1 MMKKRL
7 LSTSLA
13 IVLVPFALAGCG
25 QHRAAVGSDKNE
37 ITMGISPGPYS
48 ELFISAIEPVL
59 IQKGYTVK
67 HVNFTGLLESDVA
80 INEGAVDFNVDQH
93 TAYLDTFNA
102 QRGADLTPLVRI
114 PTVAAAIF
122 STRHNALND
131 VSAQAKVAI
140 PQDPSNAS
148 RAYRL
153 LEKAGWITLKAD
165 ANPELLTRTDISNN
179 TKQIDIV
186 EMDSA
191 NIPRTLQ
198 DVDYAVIPGSVAYA
212 SKVDQSKALL
222 REDLI
227 DNLYLVVAVK
237 TGNEKTKWADEI
249 KQAYLSNSFKQ
260 YVISHNANNVWNLP
274 PAAQPQ

>member
-1 MMKKRL
+1 MKTYL
-7 LSTSLA
+7 LGASLA
-13 IVLVPFALAGCG
+13 AVLVPFALAGCG
-25 QHRAAVGSDKNE
+25 HDKAPVGSDKND

-48 ELFISAIEPVL
+48 ELFISAVEPIL
-59 IQKGYTVK
+59 QQKGYTVK

-80 INEGAVDFNVDQH
+80 INEGSVDFNVDQH
-93 TAYLDTFNA
+93 TAYLNTFNT

-122 STRHNALND
+122 STRHASLND
-131 VSAQAKVAI
+131 IGTHAKIAI
-140 PQDPSNAS
+140 PQDPSNTS

-153 LEKAGWITLKAD
+153 LEKAGWIKLKAD
-165 ANPELLTRTDISNN
+165 ANPVLLTRNDIADNL
-179 TKQIDIV
+179 KQIDIV

-212 SKVDQSKALL
+212 SQVDQSKSLL

-237 TGNEKTKWADEI
+237 AGNEKTKWAEEI
-249 KQAYLSNSFKQ
+249 KQAYLSNDFKQ
-260 YVISHNANNVWNLP
+260 YVITHNANDFWNLP
-274 PAAQPQ
+274 PELQQQ

>member
-1 MMKKRL
+1 MKKRL
-7 LSTSLA
+7 LTASLA
-13 IVLVPFALAGCG
+13 AALVPFVIAGCG
-25 QHRAAVGSDKNE
+25 QHKAAVGSDKTE

-59 IQKGYTVK
+59 QQKGYTVN
-67 HVNFTGLLESDVA
+67 HVNFTALLESDVA

-93 TAYLDTFNA
+93 TAYLNTFNT

-122 STRHNALND
+122 STHHTSLND
-131 VSAQAKVAI
+131 ISAHAKIAI
-140 PQDPSNAS
+140 PDDPSNAS

-153 LEKAGWITLKAD
+153 LEKAGWIALKKDAD
-165 ANPELLTRTDISNN
+165 PVLLTRNDIESNI
-179 TKQIDIV
+179 KQVDII

-191 NIPRTLQ
+191 NIPRTLE
-198 DVDYAVIPGSVAYA
+198 DVDYAVIPGSVAFA
-212 SKVDQSKALL
+212 SKVDQSKGLL

-237 TGNEKTKWADEI
+237 AGNEKTKWAEDI
-249 KQAYLSNSFKQ
+249 KQAYGSDNFKQ
-260 YVISHNANNVWNLP
+260 YVIEHNPNNFWKLP
-274 PAAQPQ
+274 PELQK

>member
-1 MMKKRL
+1 MNKCL
-7 LSTSLA
+7 LSVSLA
-13 IVLVPFALAGCG
+13 TLLVPFVLTGCG
-25 QHRAAVGSDKNE
+25 QHKAAVGTEKND

-59 IQKGYTVK
+59 QQKGYTVK

-93 TAYLDTFNA
+93 TAYLNTFNE

-122 STRHNALND
+122 STRHDTLSDIAPH
-131 VSAQAKVAI
+131 ARVAI

-153 LEKAGWITLKAD
+153 LEKAGWITLNAD
-165 ANPELLTRTDISNN
+165 ANPVLLARSDIANN
-179 TKQIDIV
+179 LKQIDIV
-186 EMDSA
+186 EMDSS

-212 SKVDQSKALL
+212 AKVDQSKGLL

-227 DNLYLVVAVK
+227 DNLYLVAAVK
-237 TGNEKTKWADEI
+237 AGNEKTKWAEEI
-249 KQAYLSNSFKQ
+249 RQAYLSDDFKQ
-260 YVISHNANNVWNLP
+260 YVISHNTNNVWNLP
-274 PAAQPQ
+274 PDIR

>member
-1 MMKKRL
+1 MNKRL
-7 LSTSLA
+7 LSVSLA
-13 IVLVPFALAGCG
+13 AVLVPFALAGCG
-25 QHRAAVGSDKNE
+25 QHKAAVGSDKNE

-67 HVNFTGLLESDVA
+67 HVSFIGLQQSDVA
-80 INEGAVDFNVDQH
+80 INEGSVDFNVDQH
-93 TAYLDTFNA
+93 TAYLNTFNA
-102 QRGADLTPLVRI
+102 QSGADLTPLVRI

-122 STRHNALND
+122 STRHETLND
-131 VSAQAKVAI
+131 ISAHTKVAI

-153 LEKAGWITLKAD
+153 LEKAGWITLKAG
-165 ANPELLTRTDISNN
+165 ANPVLLTRMDIADNI
-179 TKQIDIV
+179 KQIDIV

-212 SKVDQSKALL
+212 SNVDQNKALL
-222 REDLI
+222 REDLV

-237 TGNEKTKWADEI
+237 AGNEKTKWADEI
-249 KQAYLSNSFKQ
+249 KRAYQSNDFKQ
-260 YVISHNANNVWNLP
+260 YVISHNTNNIWNVP
-274 PAAQPQ
+274 PETQPQ